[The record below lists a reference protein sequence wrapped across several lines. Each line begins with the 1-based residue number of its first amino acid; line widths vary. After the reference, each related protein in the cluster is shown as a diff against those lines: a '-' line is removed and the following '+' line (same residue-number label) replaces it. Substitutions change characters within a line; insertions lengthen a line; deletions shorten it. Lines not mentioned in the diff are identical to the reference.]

1 MEGNVVRNMLC
12 SDLDYINTLLMVE
25 ARKLPVQFFALR
37 GRAFLLPDDL
47 TGLQPIALCGSFGR
61 LVFSLDSLYAIGQAF
76 VANRARGNRPM
87 DFPLTVLWLRVP
99 LTVQPPG
106 LAHQNRQSILRYPE
120 TDPSLLDVVAY
131 SMSPLR
137 LIRSAIL

>member
-47 TGLQPIALCGSFGR
+47 TDLQPIALCGSFGR
-61 LVFSLDSLYAIGQAF
+61 LVFSLYSLYAIGQA
-76 VANRARGNRPM
+76 
-87 DFPLTVLWLRVP
+87 
-99 LTVQPPG
+99 
-106 LAHQNRQSILRYPE
+106 
-120 TDPSLLDVVAY
+120 
-131 SMSPLR
+131 
-137 LIRSAIL
+137 SA